1 MGEFFEPREMAIL
14 PNLDILVAQRRG
26 EIMMYNHLTKTVKQA
41 GFLNVYFKTL
51 HTPKVN
57 AEEGVLGIQ
66 ADPNFA
72 ANHFVYIY
80 YSPTDTSVNRLS
92 RFTFVNNHIDNKSEK
107 IILQLYSQPETCCH
121 TGGSIAFDGD
131 SLLLVPPG
139 VLCPPLPA
147 PTPPSHS
154 RVCAPMDAGPAP
166 LRSNPRRG
174 EVNTNA
180 PREKTLRTKGRAEG
194 TTDTPGGTPSPPGEK
209 KPRPE

>member
-107 IILQLYSQPETCCH
+107 IILQLYSQREICCH
-121 TGGSIAFDGD
+121 TGGSIAFGGD
-131 SLLLVPPG
+131 SLLFVSTGDNSTPFDEPNTAYPSHG
-139 VLCPPLPA
+139 YPPLHNRPA
-147 PTPPSHS
+147 HLHS
-154 RVCAPMDAGPAP
+154 NSPRAPGHTQYLP
-166 LRSNPRRG
+166 
-174 EVNTNA
+174 ETNL
-180 PREKTLRTKGRAEG
+180 PIK
-194 TTDTPGGTPSPPGEK
+194 
-209 KPRPE
+209 